1 MSSYHK
7 PKTYRST
14 EGCCICKAKS
24 SSSRFTDSDKYED
37 EFENCFLLE
46 SEERTGD
53 ICNACVL
60 IVKRWRQLPPG
71 TSKNWAHVVDA
82 RAGPGHNTKKMM
94 VPIVLKPSVKKRLL
108 EEVDEERS
116 PKILKKVN
124 KKKTL
129 LTKLEARVTKVERS
143 KARRKNPEGVRR
155 RRLSGDKRMVT
166 TCTSGFIDFGYWR
179 RMESCCGSVFVG
191 QLGEVMVEQSAYMPC
206 AAHNPNLKDTAAH
219 NPNLKDTAAHNPN
232 LANLAETA
240 AKAEK
245 LKAPIATSCFVPS
258 VSSSNPLDMMD
269 SDKSFIDEDEEDTDS
284 MSFYSDT
291 DSSVSKTSKNDLAAH
306 TDDEGFE
313 GLYDKT
319 FKKNVRIKEMFGTI

>member
-1 MSSYHK
+1 
-7 PKTYRST
+7 
-14 EGCCICKAKS
+14 
-24 SSSRFTDSDKYED
+24 
-37 EFENCFLLE
+37 
-46 SEERTGD
+46 
-53 ICNACVL
+53 
-60 IVKRWRQLPPG
+60 
-71 TSKNWAHVVDA
+71 
-82 RAGPGHNTKKMM
+82 
-94 VPIVLKPSVKKRLL
+94 
-108 EEVDEERS
+108 
-116 PKILKKVN
+116 
-124 KKKTL
+124 
-129 LTKLEARVTKVERS
+129 
-143 KARRKNPEGVRR
+143 
-155 RRLSGDKRMVT
+155 
-166 TCTSGFIDFGYWR
+166 
-179 RMESCCGSVFVG
+179 MESCCGSVFVG

-206 AAHNPNLKDTAAH
+206 AAHNPI
-219 NPNLKDTAAHNPN
+219 LKDTAAHNPN

>member
-1 MSSYHK
+1 MTKSLCLFKIIEYLQKRQIFTLIASY
-7 PKTYRST
+7 
-14 EGCCICKAKS
+14 
-24 SSSRFTDSDKYED
+24 
-37 EFENCFLLE
+37 
-46 SEERTGD
+46 
-53 ICNACVL
+53 
-60 IVKRWRQLPPG
+60 
-71 TSKNWAHVVDA
+71 
-82 RAGPGHNTKKMM
+82 
-94 VPIVLKPSVKKRLL
+94 
-108 EEVDEERS
+108 
-116 PKILKKVN
+116 
-124 KKKTL
+124 
-129 LTKLEARVTKVERS
+129 
-143 KARRKNPEGVRR
+143 
-155 RRLSGDKRMVT
+155 
-166 TCTSGFIDFGYWR
+166 
-179 RMESCCGSVFVG
+179 RMESCCGSLFVG

-245 LKAPIATSCFVPS
+245 LKAPIATSCFVPN

>member
-7 PKTYRST
+7 PKTYRSL

-94 VPIVLKPSVKKRLL
+94 VPVVLKPSVKKRPI
-108 EEVDEERS
+108 EEVEEERS
-116 PKILKKVN
+116 PKILKKM
-124 KKKTL
+124 KKKKL
-129 LTKLEARVTKVERS
+129 LNKTEARVAKIERTK
-143 KARRKNPEGVRR
+143 AQRKNPDAVRR
-155 RRLSGDKRMVT
+155 RLVGEQRPVNNS
-166 TCTSGFIDFGYWR
+166 TSGFIDFGYWR
-179 RMESCCGSVFVG
+179 RMESCCGLVYVG
-191 QLGEVMVEQSAYMPC
+191 QLGEMMVDQSKFLPC
-206 AAHNPNLKDTAAH
+206 AAHNPNLAS
-219 NPNLKDTAAHNPN
+219 
-232 LANLAETA
+232 LAETA
-240 AKAEK
+240 AKAAP
-245 LKAPIATSCFVPS
+245 LKAPIAASF
-258 VSSSNPLDMMD
+258 VSSSAMDMD
-269 SDKSFIDEDEEDTDS
+269 SEKSFIDEDEDTDS

-319 FKKNVRIKEMFGTI
+319 FKKNVRIKEMFANI

>member
-94 VPIVLKPSVKKRLL
+94 VPIVLKPSVKKRPL

-179 RMESCCGSVFVG
+179 RYHQVPLPFFSR
-191 QLGEVMVEQSAYMPC
+191 
-206 AAHNPNLKDTAAH
+206 
-219 NPNLKDTAAHNPN
+219 
-232 LANLAETA
+232 
-240 AKAEK
+240 K
-245 LKAPIATSCFVPS
+245 LNIYNRF
-258 VSSSNPLDMMD
+258 
-269 SDKSFIDEDEEDTDS
+269 
-284 MSFYSDT
+284 
-291 DSSVSKTSKNDLAAH
+291 
-306 TDDEGFE
+306 
-313 GLYDKT
+313 
-319 FKKNVRIKEMFGTI
+319 

>member
-7 PKTYRST
+7 PKTYRSL

-37 EFENCFLLE
+37 EFENCFLLA

-60 IVKRWRQLPPG
+60 IVKRWRQLPLG

-94 VPIVLKPSVKKRLL
+94 VPVVLKPSVKKRPI
-108 EEVDEERS
+108 EEVEEERS
-116 PKILKKVN
+116 PKILRKM
-124 KKKTL
+124 KKKKL
-129 LTKLEARVTKVERS
+129 LNKAEARVAKIEQAKRA
-143 KARRKNPEGVRR
+143 KRKNPEGVRR
-155 RRLSGDKRMVT
+155 RVVGEQRT
-166 TCTSGFIDFGYWR
+166 INNCTSGFIDFGYWR
-179 RMESCCGSVFVG
+179 RMDSCCGLVYVG
-191 QLGEVMVEQSAYMPC
+191 QLGEVMVEQSKFLPC
-206 AAHNPNLKDTAAH
+206 AAHNPNLAS
-219 NPNLKDTAAHNPN
+219 
-232 LANLAETA
+232 LAETA
-240 AKAEK
+240 AKATP
-245 LKAPIATSCFVPS
+245 LKAPIATSFVP
-258 VSSSNPLDMMD
+258 VTSSAPLDID
-269 SDKSFIDEDEEDTDS
+269 SDKSFIDEDEDTDS

-319 FKKNVRIKEMFGTI
+319 FKKNVRIKEIFGNI

>member
-1 MSSYHK
+1 M
-7 PKTYRST
+7 
-14 EGCCICKAKS
+14 G
-24 SSSRFTDSDKYED
+24 
-37 EFENCFLLE
+37 
-46 SEERTGD
+46 
-53 ICNACVL
+53 
-60 IVKRWRQLPPG
+60 
-71 TSKNWAHVVDA
+71 
-82 RAGPGHNTKKMM
+82 
-94 VPIVLKPSVKKRLL
+94 
-108 EEVDEERS
+108 
-116 PKILKKVN
+116 
-124 KKKTL
+124 
-129 LTKLEARVTKVERS
+129 
-143 KARRKNPEGVRR
+143 
-155 RRLSGDKRMVT
+155 
-166 TCTSGFIDFGYWR
+166 
-179 RMESCCGSVFVG
+179 G

-284 MSFYSDT
+284 
-291 DSSVSKTSKNDLAAH
+291 SVSKTSKNDLAAH

-319 FKKNVRIKEMFGTI
+319 FKK

>member
-1 MSSYHK
+1 MRSSDRDRDRDRHVGLRQETLTTLF
-7 PKTYRST
+7 P
-14 EGCCICKAKS
+14 
-24 SSSRFTDSDKYED
+24 SSRFTDSDKYED

-94 VPIVLKPSVKKRLL
+94 VPIVLKPSVKKRPL

-116 PKILKKVN
+116 PKILKKV
-124 KKKTL
+124 KPKKTL

-179 RMESCCGSVFVG
+179 RYHQVPLLFSR
-191 QLGEVMVEQSAYMPC
+191 
-206 AAHNPNLKDTAAH
+206 
-219 NPNLKDTAAHNPN
+219 
-232 LANLAETA
+232 
-240 AKAEK
+240 K
-245 LKAPIATSCFVPS
+245 LNIY
-258 VSSSNPLDMMD
+258 NRDM
-269 SDKSFIDEDEEDTDS
+269 F
-284 MSFYSDT
+284 
-291 DSSVSKTSKNDLAAH
+291 
-306 TDDEGFE
+306 
-313 GLYDKT
+313 
-319 FKKNVRIKEMFGTI
+319 